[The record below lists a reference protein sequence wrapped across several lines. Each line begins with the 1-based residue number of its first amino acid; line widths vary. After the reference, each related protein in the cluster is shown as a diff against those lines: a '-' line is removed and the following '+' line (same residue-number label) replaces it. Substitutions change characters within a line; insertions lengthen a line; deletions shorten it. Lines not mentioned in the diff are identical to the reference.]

1 MGETERTK
9 LDQSKLTKITLQTF
23 VAWKKKKLKERA
35 DTEKKE
41 NLKKKKDFKDTGA
54 TLGMS
59 GRDMF
64 MMDPNILSKQ
74 QVDEEEEGGDFDL
87 TREQQEDDGV
97 KVHEIKFDA
106 YGIMDDGLDDATD
119 VQLAREAAE
128 TGGAAAV
135 AVDEDLFDDEDLDD
149 LEDELD

>member
-1 MGETERTK
+1 MN
-9 LDQSKLTKITLQTF
+9 ITLQTF

-35 DTEKKE
+35 EAEKKE

-74 QVDEEEEGGDFDL
+74 QVDEDDDGDDFDL

-106 YGIMDDGLDDATD
+106 YGIMDDDGDDF
-119 VQLAREAAE
+119 
-128 TGGAAAV
+128 
-135 AVDEDLFDDEDLDD
+135 DLT
-149 LEDELD
+149 

>member
-1 MGETERTK
+1 MG
-9 LDQSKLTKITLQTF
+9 
-23 VAWKKKKLKERA
+23 KKLKERA

-54 TLGMS
+54 TAGMS

-74 QVDEEEEGGDFDL
+74 QVDDDDEGEDFDL
-87 TREQQEDDGV
+87 TREHEDDGV

-149 LEDELD
+149 L